1 MSIKTSLFE
10 RAFYR
15 IGQLRRALNPQITA
29 TEDAAARNAL
39 GERLYP
45 LFASLDAA
53 DQRHS
58 LDVFES
64 LLESGHTD
72 PDLLTAAL
80 LHDCGKGAFAGAR
93 IGLRHRI
100 SYVML
105 APIPPVLQ
113 TASRISPGLAA
124 LRDHGP
130 RTVALVCEYGA
141 SAAVV
146 ELIEQAEGVRPLDE
160 RGRALKR
167 ADDAT

>member
-10 RAFYR
+10 RALYR
-15 IGQLRRALNPQITA
+15 IGQLRRALNPQVTA
-29 TEDAAARNAL
+29 TEDTAARNAL

-45 LFASLDAA
+45 LFTSMDAA

-64 LLESGHTD
+64 LLSSGHTD
-72 PDLLTAAL
+72 SELLAAAL
-80 LHDCGKGAFAGAR
+80 LHDCGKGSIAGAR

-105 APIPPVLQ
+105 TPAPPLLQ
-113 TASRISPGLAA
+113 TVCRVSPGLAA

-130 RTVALVCEYGA
+130 RTVALVREYGA
-141 SAAVV
+141 SAAIV
-146 ELIEQAEGVRPLDE
+146 ELIEQAEGLRPLDE
-160 RGRALKR
+160 RGQALKR